1 MQHTDENCPPLEP
14 NAMLGILGGG
24 QLGRLLGLAAARL
37 GLKVH
42 VFCPDEHAPAFDIAS
57 AQTVA
62 SYTDQEAL
70 ERFARSVDRV
80 TYEFENVPAE
90 TVAILE
96 SAGAQVA
103 PGKKALSIA
112 QDRLAEK
119 MFVAEIG
126 GATCAYHTVDSVDDL
141 ALGLRTIGRP
151 AILKTRRFGYDG
163 KGQTRIDPATEEE
176 AENLDSV
183 WQGAIDHAWAE
194 IGARPA
200 ILEAFVPFSCEIS
213 VIAARDADGSIV
225 AYDPPRNDHG
235 GGILRR
241 STVPAG
247 VSVETQDRA
256 FDITR
261 KMLDALDYVGVI
273 GVEFFVLQDG
283 SVLVNEFAP
292 RVHNSGHWTDAAC
305 TISQFEMHVR
315 AVCGWPLL
323 PPHRHADAVMEN
335 LIGDE
340 VSDMPLGMNE
350 AGVLLT
356 LYGKDVPRPGRK
368 MGHRTRVSP
377 RPETP

>member
-1 MQHTDENCPPLEP
+1 MQYTDDRSSPLGP
-14 NAMLGILGGG
+14 NATLGILGGG

-37 GLKVH
+37 GLKIH
-42 VFCPDEHAPAFDIAS
+42 VFCPDEKAPAFDIAS
-57 AQTVA
+57 AKTVA
-62 SYTDQEAL
+62 SYTDRDAL
-70 ERFARSVDRV
+70 ERFAHCVDRV
-80 TYEFENVPAE
+80 TYEFENVPDE

-96 SAGAQVA
+96 AAGAQVA
-103 PGKKALSIA
+103 PGKKSLSIA

-119 MFVAEIG
+119 MFVADIG
-126 GATCAYHTVDSVDDL
+126 GKTCAYHVVDSVDDL
-141 ALGLRTIGRP
+141 DVGLRTIGRP
-151 AILKTRRFGYDG
+151 AILKTRRLGYDG
-163 KGQTRIDPATEEE
+163 KGQTRINQANDEG

-183 WQGAIDHAWAE
+183 WQEAIDHAWAE

-213 VIAARDADGSIV
+213 VIAARSADGTNIV
-225 AYDPPRNDHG
+225 YDPPRNDHA

-247 VSVETQDRA
+247 VSVETRDRA
-256 FDITR
+256 VDITR
-261 KMLDALDYVGVI
+261 KMLNALDYVGVI

-315 AVCGWPLL
+315 AVCGWPLI
-323 PPHRHADAVMEN
+323 PPHRHADAVMKN

-340 VSDMPLGMNE
+340 VSGIQHDLRDP
-350 AGVLLT
+350 GVLLT
-356 LYGKDVPRPGRK
+356 LYGKDRPRTGRK
-368 MGHRTRVSP
+368 MGHLTRISVRSDK
-377 RPETP
+377 T